1 MHSVASFRIRT
12 FCTRILCALGII
24 LFAASATPATAAGV
38 TVFVDGQ
45 RLYLNPGPIERAGRV
60 FVPLRGIFERLGAS
74 VVYENREINS
84 TKGDISVSLRI
95 GSREA
100 SVNGQPQVV
109 DVAPFIV
116 GATTYVPLR
125 FIAQSLGAVVDYNG
139 AMRRVAIT
147 TPREP
152 NPPMPN
158 PPPPP
163 MPNPPPNYYFA
174 VNSRQPS
181 PGGNFNDRFAQ
192 IGAQFSH
199 AVDPGS
205 VRIWLDGNN
214 ITSRSNVTDGGFYY
228 KPPAPLYV
236 GTHNVRVDG
245 VDRNGRRFE
254 NTWSF
259 TTTQPNPQ
267 PGERVQ
273 LRNQRPLPN
282 SNVSDRNVE
291 IAANFVPEADFVT
304 VRVYLDGKDVSI
316 RATKWF
322 DGFTYKPSQALDFG
336 THTVQVTGRAR
347 RGGAQFDHSWSFTTT
362 RPNPPPD
369 TTVELRNQ
377 QPSPSSTLENR
388 FAVISADFQPQ
399 ADGASVRVRLDGN
412 DITSRAGVSPSS
424 FSYKPPAPLDF
435 GTHTVQVNGKGRGGL
450 AFQHSWSF
458 TVRRGEPTPISLSIN
473 SPSENEVVPRQFTV
487 QGSSAP
493 NARVNVAAGNGQF
506 NGNTTAGPKGNFHLA
521 VTLGTLLGQQ
531 TVTLKIT
538 ATDPATSQTAHKSL
552 QLRLKN
558 AAPEPTPPPKP
569 TPMPTIRPTPAPT
582 AVPTPQPTRPPT
594 PRPRP
599 IPTAA
604 PTAPPTPQPT
614 PPPTPRPR
622 PIPTAAPTAPPTAA
636 PTPAPTATPA
646 KTRASRPAA
655 AASPTATPT

>member
-1 MHSVASFRIRT
+1 VHSATSFGLRS
-12 FCTRILCALGII
+12 FSARILCALAII
-24 LFAASATPATAAGV
+24 FFAPTATPALAAGV
-38 TVFVDGQ
+38 TVYVDGSP
-45 RLYLNPGPIERAGRV
+45 LYLNPGPIERAGRV

-100 SVNGQPQVV
+100 TVNGQQQVV

-147 TPREP
+147 TPRQP
-152 NPPMPN
+152 NPPPIPN
-158 PPPPP
+158 PPPP
-163 MPNPPPNYYFA
+163 MPNPPPNYYFQ

-181 PGGNFNDRFAQ
+181 PGGQFNDRFAQ
-192 IGAQFSH
+192 IGAEFSH

-205 VRIWLDGNN
+205 VRVWLDGNN
-214 ITSRSNVTDGGFYY
+214 ITSRSNVTGRGFNY

-236 GTHNVRVDG
+236 GTHNIRVDG
-245 VDRNGRRFE
+245 VDRNGQRFE

-267 PGERVQ
+267 PGDRVQ
-273 LRNQRPLPN
+273 LRNQRPSPD
-282 SNVSDRNVE
+282 SNVSNREAE

-304 VRVYLDGKDVSI
+304 VRVYVDGKDASI

-322 DGFTYKPSQALDFG
+322 DGFTYKPWQPLDFG
-336 THTVQVTGRAR
+336 THTVRVTGRAR
-347 RGGAQFDHSWSFTTT
+347 KGGAQFDHSWSFTTT

-369 TTVELRNQ
+369 TPVELRNQ
-377 QPSPSSTLENR
+377 QPSPGSTTENR

-412 DITSRAGVSPSS
+412 DITSRAGVSPSGL
-424 FSYKPPAPLDF
+424 SYKPPAPLDF
-435 GTHTVQVNGKGRGGL
+435 GTHTLQVNGKARGGL

-458 TVRRGEPTPISLSIN
+458 TVRRGEPTPISLSIG

-487 QGSSAP
+487 QGSTAP
-493 NARVNVAAGNGQF
+493 NARVNVTADTGQF
-506 NGNTTAGPKGNFHLA
+506 NGNTTAGPKGNFHIV

-531 TVTLKIT
+531 SVTVKIT
-538 ATDPATSQTAHKSL
+538 ATDPVSSQTAHKSL

-569 TPMPTIRPTPAPT
+569 TPAPTMRPTAPPPPTPVPTMRPTPPPPPTPAPTPAPT
-582 AVPTPQPTRPPT
+582 APPT
-594 PRPRP
+594 MRPRP
-599 IPTAA
+599 IPTA
-604 PTAPPTPQPT
+604 
-614 PPPTPRPR
+614 PPPTP
-622 PIPTAAPTAPPTAA
+622 APTPVPTAA